1 MTLCDLPI
9 RWRRTAALLL
19 LLSISGCSLAPAG
32 RFDNEARRLGFSKSL
47 VMGAGFEHVLFSPAP
62 MPRGPLLHVYLAG
75 DGSPWLDGRWPA
87 ADPTPRKPLMLQLMA
102 QDPAP
107 RLYLGRPCYHAP
119 ATPPACTPDLWT
131 DGRYSQMVVDSLAA
145 ALQQWRATHDYQGL
159 ILFGYSGGGT
169 LAMLLAERL
178 PDTRAVVTLA
188 ANLDPQRWATH
199 HGYRPLQK
207 SLNPAVRPPLP
218 GSIHQLH
225 LTGGRDRNVPVDLV
239 EAAIVRQPSAQ
250 HLHFA
255 AFDHRCCW
263 RSAWPGLLETLARRL
278 DDGPRPV
285 NR

>member
-1 MTLCDLPI
+1 MTLYDRRI
-9 RWRRTAALLL
+9 RRRCGAALFLL
-19 LLSISGCSLAPAG
+19 LGLGGCTLIPTVV
-32 RFDNEARRLGFSKSL
+32 FDNEARRLGFSKSFI
-47 VMGAGFEHVLFSPAP
+47 AGTSFEHALFAPAP
-62 MPRGPLLHVYLAG
+62 MPRGPLLHVYLGG

-87 ADPTPRKPLMLQLMA
+87 ADPTPRQPLMLQLMA

-119 ATPPACTPDLWT
+119 ATPPACTPELWT
-131 DGRYSQMVVDSLAA
+131 DGRYSQAVVDSLAA
-145 ALQQWRATHDYQGL
+145 ALQQWRATRDYEGL

-169 LAMLLAERL
+169 LAMLLAGRL

-188 ANLDPQRWATH
+188 ANLDTQRWATY

-207 SLNPAVRPPLP
+207 SLNPAARLPLP

-239 EAAIVRQPSAQ
+239 EAAIARQPSAQ
-250 HLHFA
+250 HLHFT

-263 RSAWPGLLETLARRL
+263 RSAWPRLLETLAWRL
-278 DDGPRPV
+278 DDGSRPI